1 MPARNRTKRSAWGRP
16 AACGAKG
23 ASRRGFLLAA
33 IVGSLATL
41 PGCGFELKR
50 PPELRLKTL
59 HLAGFAPMSPMA
71 EELRRQLRASPQVQL
86 VEAAS
91 QAEVV
96 LHVLGDASEQIVA
109 ALSAT
114 GQVRELTL
122 RSRLRF
128 RASNAEGREL
138 IPETEL
144 VLSRDMSYTETAA
157 IAKEQEAGIL
167 FRSMQ
172 TDIATQV
179 LRRLAALN
187 GGNGARA
194 PATGKEAPAAAAV
207 PPPGA
212 ASAAGTSAV
221 PPAAGAGPHATAR

>member
-1 MPARNRTKRSAWGRP
+1 MRRRELLGGAG
-16 AACGAKG
+16 AAAM
-23 ASRRGFLLAA
+23 AL
-33 IVGSLATL
+33 L

-71 EELRRQLRASPQVQL
+71 EELRRQLRASPQVRL

-144 VLSRDMSYTETAA
+144 VLTRDMSYTETAA

-172 TDIATQV
+172 SDIATQV

-187 GGNGARA
+187 GGHGARA
-194 PATGKEAPAAAAV
+194 PAGVKEVPAAAAV

-212 ASAAGTSAV
+212 ASAAETSAA
-221 PPAAGAGPHATAR
+221 PPAAGAGPHAAAR

>member
-1 MPARNRTKRSAWGRP
+1 MIFLRNSALRATP
-16 AACGAKG
+16 VRKG
-23 ASRRGFLLAA
+23 VRGESAVARRGLLLA
-33 IVGSLATL
+33 VLATTL
-41 PGCGFELKR
+41 SGCGFELKR

-96 LHVLGDASEQIVA
+96 LHVLGDASEQVVA
-109 ALSAT
+109 ALSAA

-128 RASNAEGREL
+128 RATGPEGREL

-172 TDIATQV
+172 SDIATQV

-187 GGNGARA
+187 GGHGARA
-194 PATGKEAPAAAAV
+194 PATGKDAPAAAAV
-207 PPPGA
+207 PPAGA
-212 ASAAGTSAV
+212 ASAPETSAA
-221 PPAAGAGPHATAR
+221 PPAAGAGPHAAAR